1 MARKVSNVVATPA
14 AKKAPTKKATKAVEP
29 ERHIRRTRAQ
39 IEAQVE
45 SATAEPVAT
54 EPKSLLKSVG
64 FDVKHD
70 EKRKQV
76 KAFDVMK
83 DIIRS
88 FVREEGGEFL
98 FDSGFGDH
106 VVGARFRIEK
116 EALYIYGCLNDKC
129 APVYQAA
136 RRFNFSLCT
145 SVPSDTIDGAIK
157 NLFKK

>member
-1 MARKVSNVVATPA
+1 MARKASNVVAISA
-14 AKKAPTKKATKAVEP
+14 AKKTPAKKATKAVEP
-29 ERHIRRTRAQ
+29 AARRVRPQDHTD
-39 IEAQVE
+39 
-45 SATAEPVAT
+45 SATAEPAT

-64 FDVKHD
+64 FDVKQD
-70 EKRKQV
+70 ERRKYM

-88 FVREEGGEFL
+88 FAREEGGEFL

-106 VVGARFRIEK
+106 VVGARFRAEK
-116 EALYIYGCLNDKC
+116 ETLYIYGCLNDKC

-157 NLFKK
+157 NLFKIK